1 MNEIS
6 RNLTNCERHLKTATE
21 AIAHGTMTP
30 EQHEQARKAVIL
42 ARGQLDE
49 AYCWLYDNKP
59 REEQIVPRAS
69 AIIGPSPERI
79 REIQELADQMYE
91 ATKKAALFMNYGVGR
106 GE

>member
-6 RNLTNCERHLKTATE
+6 RNLTNCERYLKTATE

-49 AYCWLYDNKP
+49 AYGWLYDNKP
-59 REEQIVPRAS
+59 STVPKPHTLT
-69 AIIGPSPERI
+69 G
-79 REIQELADQMYE
+79 REIGIDHGLSAESHQGIQKQGIRLCMASVTVSRFE
-91 ATKKAALFMNYGVGR
+91 AVK
-106 GE
+106 